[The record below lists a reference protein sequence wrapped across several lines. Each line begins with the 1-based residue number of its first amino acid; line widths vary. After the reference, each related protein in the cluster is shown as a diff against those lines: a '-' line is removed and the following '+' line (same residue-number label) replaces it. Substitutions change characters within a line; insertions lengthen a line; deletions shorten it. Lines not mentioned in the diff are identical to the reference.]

1 MAVLTE
7 VGLHLLA
14 ERADVERNGA
24 DGGDHHEDVD
34 DDVENGILGE
44 GQQDV
49 VADVPRRVHEQ
60 QKEHDAHEGIDHG
73 HRGHGVSDGERG
85 LALAL
90 LLQVSLRVTPERQA
104 HRVGQKEEDE
114 SERVNKQPEV
124 PQKPGERGGVQV
136 LGLEVPGG
144 VDQAE
149 DEEDDEAEH
158 HGDHAHRGHA
168 DKQTRVLQERED
180 QHDDGEE
187 GLHDQT
193 IHPLRADLEGQL
205 AHEVRHGN
213 LVITQPKESH
223 DGARGRAKQGNRQR
237 GVENVISGIAHRL
250 PLTRNP
256 IANDKAQEG
265 VLVVR
270 VNLALSH
277 LHGEGRLGASR
288 FASLQ
293 ENRS

>member
-1 MAVLTE
+1 M
-7 VGLHLLA
+7 
-14 ERADVERNGA
+14 
-24 DGGDHHEDVD
+24 
-34 DDVENGILGE
+34 
-44 GQQDV
+44 
-49 VADVPRRVHEQ
+49 
-60 QKEHDAHEGIDHG
+60 
-73 HRGHGVSDGERG
+73 
-85 LALAL
+85 
-90 LLQVSLRVTPERQA
+90 
-104 HRVGQKEEDE
+104 
-114 SERVNKQPEV
+114 NKQPEV
-124 PQKPGERGGVQV
+124 PQEPGERRGVQV

-158 HGDHAHRGHA
+158 HGDQAHRGHA
-168 DKQTRVLQERED
+168 DQQTGVLQERED
-180 QHDDGEE
+180 QNDDGEE

-223 DGARGRAKQGNRQR
+223 DGARGRAKQSNRQR